1 MLPSSTV
8 IVCKPVHPANGFVP
22 IEVTDAG
29 MVIVSSLVHPAKAC
43 AAITSTLPGIAYV
56 ESVFPAG

>member
-1 MLPSSTV
+1 MLPLLTV

-29 MVIVSSLVHPAKAC
+29 MSIDVSLVHPAKAC
-43 AAITSTLPGIAYV
+43 ASIEVTV
-56 ESVFPAG
+56 AGMATDFILT